1 MNEELG
7 QLDADLKGLFV
18 ENKIEEIQQI
28 LGEQP
33 DATVKEM
40 YDYNWNII
48 KKYYDNGKFEL
59 LLSHLVFVAYTC
71 FITEYAYK
79 AGMLGEEVFQDRMT
93 VYGDIYE
100 KKRKQSQEDG
110 DIDKTTV

>member
-18 ENKIEEIQQI
+18 ENNIEEIQQI

-33 DATVKEM
+33 DAVVKEIN
-40 YDYNWNII
+40 DYNWNII
-48 KKYYDNGKFEL
+48 RKYYDNGKFEL

-71 FITEYAYK
+71 FVTEYAYK
-79 AGMLGEEVFQDRMT
+79 SGMVAEQEYQDRIT
-93 VYGDIYE
+93 IFGDIYDR
-100 KKRKQSQEDG
+100 KRIQTQENG
-110 DIDKTTV
+110 DIDKIPV